1 MAEFQDV
8 ASGVTVKPADPA
20 TVLGVNAGN
29 AVKATPFAG
38 SAVTVGQDAVSV
50 VKAVSAPHPDGAD
63 ITLGLTS
70 IATDTAG
77 FIQSSSSTI
86 TDIATD
92 PLGWL
97 VGQGL
102 NFLLSAVQPIQD
114 AIHFVSGDGPAL
126 GVAAEN
132 FSAIATGLDQL
143 AKNFAEVADSSLA
156 QWQGDAGDAARRSL
170 GEFAHGIGG
179 VSAKSGDLAR
189 MLQLSSMLM
198 SFVEDLIKAILTE
211 LITWLIMIWVPALA
225 AAVPTCGASVATAG
239 TASEVKLGTTTAK
252 TTQKVSKVRE
262 LLQKIL
268 AWLEKMKAELAASK
282 LGRVFAG
289 SDTGKALA
297 KITKGNEGRTLLEKA
312 MGENGMLGSRWA
324 KAWENPVK
332 DAAGNIQY
340 TPTILKTGATEVLK
354 KGGEAAVKG
363 VLGFDPANPGDNPA
377 KTVNDHLG
385 KLNSH
390 VKNAKKASDHGET
403 GRDQPDDE
411 TRADLDF

>member
-8 ASGVTVKPADPA
+8 ASGVSVKSDDPD
-20 TVLGVNAGN
+20 TVLGVNFDN
-29 AVKATPFAG
+29 AVKATPFVG
-38 SAVTVGQDAVSV
+38 SAVTVGKDVSSV
-50 VKAVSAPHPDGAD
+50 FKAATAPHPDGVD
-63 ITLGLTS
+63 IAFGLGT
-70 IATDTAG
+70 IATDTTS
-77 FIQSSSSTI
+77 FIQSSASTI

-102 NFLLSAVQPIQD
+102 NFLISAVQPIQD

-126 GVAAEN
+126 GVAADN

-143 AKNFAEVADSSLA
+143 AKNFAEVADTSLA
-156 QWQGDAGDAARRSL
+156 DWKGDAGDAARRSL

-179 VSAKSGDLAR
+179 VSAKSGDLAQ

-198 SFVEDLIKAILTE
+198 SFIEDLIKAILTE
-211 LITWLIMIWVPALA
+211 LVTWLIMIWIPALA

-268 AWLEKMKAELAASK
+268 AWLQKMKAKLAATKLGKVFAEGKTAGKLKELAEANAGKSMVDK
-282 LGRVFAG
+282 LKGAEGMIGKRAG
-289 SDTGKALA
+289 KNALSEIA
-297 KITKGNEGRTLLEKA
+297 
-312 MGENGMLGSRWA
+312 
-324 KAWENPVK
+324 
-332 DAAGNIQY
+332 
-340 TPTILKTGATEVLK
+340 K
-354 KGGEAAVKG
+354 KGGEAAAKG
-363 VLGFDPANPGDNPA
+363 VFGFNPAKPGDNPA
-377 KTVNDHLG
+377 KTLNDHLG

-390 VKNAKKASDHGET
+390 VKNAKKASDSGEK
-403 GRDQPDDE
+403 GREQSDEE
-411 TRADLDF
+411 TREDLDF

>member
-8 ASGVTVKPADPA
+8 ASGVTVKPDEPA
-20 TVLGVNAGN
+20 TVLGVNVGN

-50 VKAVSAPHPDGAD
+50 VKAFAAPHPDGAD
-63 ITLGLTS
+63 ITLGLGS
-70 IATDTAG
+70 IATDTTS

-97 VGQGL
+97 AGQGL
-102 NFLLSAVQPIQD
+102 NFLVSAVQPIQD
-114 AIHFVSGDGPAL
+114 AVHFVSGDGPAL

-132 FSAIATGLDQL
+132 FGAIATGLDQL

-156 QWQGDAGDAARRSL
+156 QWRGDAGDAARRSL

-268 AWLEKMKAELAASK
+268 DWLQKMKAKLAASK
-282 LGRVFAG
+282 LGQVFAG

-297 KITKGNEGRTLLEKA
+297 KITKGNEGETLLQKA
-312 MGENGMLGSRWA
+312 MGEDGLLGKRWA
-324 KAWENPVK
+324 KAWENPVE

-340 TPTILKTGATEVLK
+340 KPTILKTGATEALK

-363 VLGFDPANPGDNPA
+363 VLGFDPAHPGDNPA
-377 KTVNDHLG
+377 RTVNDHLG
-385 KLNSH
+385 KLTGH
-390 VKNAKKASDHGET
+390 VKNAKKASDYDET

-411 TRADLDF
+411 TREDLDF

>member
-8 ASGVTVKPADPA
+8 ASGVSVKSDDPN
-20 TVLGVNAGN
+20 TVLGVNVDN
-29 AVKATPFAG
+29 AVKATPFVG
-38 SAVTVGQDAVSV
+38 GAVTVGKDVSSV
-50 VKAVSAPHPDGAD
+50 FKAATAPHPDGVD
-63 ITLGLTS
+63 IALGLGT
-70 IATDTAG
+70 IATDTTS
-77 FIQSSSSTI
+77 FIQSSASTI

-102 NFLLSAVQPIQD
+102 NFLISAVQPIQD

-126 GVAAEN
+126 GIAADN

-143 AKNFAEVADSSLA
+143 AKNFAEVADTSLA
-156 QWQGDAGDAARRSL
+156 DWKGDAGDAARRSL

-179 VSAKSGDLAR
+179 VSAKSGDLAQ

-198 SFVEDLIKAILTE
+198 SFIEDLIKAILTE
-211 LITWLIMIWVPALA
+211 LVTWLIMIWIPALA

-268 AWLEKMKAELAASK
+268 AWLQKMKAKLAATKLGKVFAEGKTAGKLKELAEANAGKSMVDK
-282 LGRVFAG
+282 LKGAEGMIGKRAG
-289 SDTGKALA
+289 KNALSEIA
-297 KITKGNEGRTLLEKA
+297 
-312 MGENGMLGSRWA
+312 
-324 KAWENPVK
+324 
-332 DAAGNIQY
+332 
-340 TPTILKTGATEVLK
+340 K
-354 KGGEAAVKG
+354 KGGEAAAKG
-363 VLGFDPANPGDNPA
+363 VFAFNPAKPGDNPA
-377 KTVNDHLG
+377 KTLNDHLG

-390 VKNAKKASDHGET
+390 VKNAKKASDSGEK
-403 GRDQPDDE
+403 GREQSDEE
-411 TRADLDF
+411 TREDLDF

>member
-1 MAEFQDV
+1 MAEYQDV
-8 ASGVTVKPADPA
+8 ASGVTVKSDDPT
-20 TVLGVNAGN
+20 TVLGVNVGN

-38 SAVTVGQDAVSV
+38 SAVTVGKDVVSV
-50 VKAVSAPHPDGAD
+50 VKAAGAPHPDGVD
-63 ITLGLTS
+63 IALGLGT
-70 IATDTAG
+70 IATGTTS
-77 FIQSSSSTI
+77 FIQSSASTI

-102 NFLLSAVQPIQD
+102 NFLISAVQPIQD

-126 GVAAEN
+126 GIAADN
-132 FSAIATGLDQL
+132 FNAIATGLDQL
-143 AKNFAEVADSSLA
+143 AKNFAEVADTSL
-156 QWQGDAGDAARRSL
+156 QGWTGDAGNAARRSL

-179 VSAKSGDLAR
+179 VSAKSGDLAQ

-211 LITWLIMIWVPALA
+211 LVTWLIMIWIPALA

-268 AWLEKMKAELAASK
+268 DWLQKMKAKLAATK
-282 LGRVFAG
+282 LGKVFA
-289 SDTGKALA
+289 DGKTA
-297 KITKGNEGRTLLEKA
+297 KKL
-312 MGENGMLGSRWA
+312 GEIAER
-324 KAWENPVK
+324 
-332 DAAGNIQY
+332 DAGKS
-340 TPTILKTGATEVLK
+340 LVGKLTGAEGMIGKRAGKNALSEIAK
-354 KGGEAAVKG
+354 KGGEAAAKG
-363 VLGFDPANPGDNPA
+363 VLGFNPAKPGDNPA
-377 KTVNDHLG
+377 KTLNDHLG

-403 GRDQPDDE
+403 GRNQSDEE
-411 TRADLDF
+411 TREDLDF

>member
-8 ASGVTVKPADPA
+8 ASGVSVKSDDPN
-20 TVLGVNAGN
+20 TVLGVNVDN
-29 AVKATPFAG
+29 AVKATPFVG
-38 SAVTVGQDAVSV
+38 SAVTVGKDVSSV
-50 VKAVSAPHPDGAD
+50 FKAATAPHPDGVD
-63 ITLGLTS
+63 IALGLGT
-70 IATDTAG
+70 IATDTTS
-77 FIQSSSSTI
+77 FIQSSASTI

-102 NFLLSAVQPIQD
+102 NFLISAVQPIQD

-126 GVAAEN
+126 GIAADN

-143 AKNFAEVADSSLA
+143 AKNFAEVADTSLA
-156 QWQGDAGDAARRSL
+156 DWKGDAGDAARRSL

-179 VSAKSGDLAR
+179 VSAKSGDLAQ

-198 SFVEDLIKAILTE
+198 SFIEDLIKAILTE
-211 LITWLIMIWVPALA
+211 LVTWLIMIWIPALA

-268 AWLEKMKAELAASK
+268 AWLQKMKAKLAATKLGKVFAEGKTAGKLKELAEANAGKSMVDK
-282 LGRVFAG
+282 LKGAEGMIGKRAG
-289 SDTGKALA
+289 KNALSEIA
-297 KITKGNEGRTLLEKA
+297 
-312 MGENGMLGSRWA
+312 
-324 KAWENPVK
+324 
-332 DAAGNIQY
+332 
-340 TPTILKTGATEVLK
+340 K
-354 KGGEAAVKG
+354 KGGEAAAKG
-363 VLGFDPANPGDNPA
+363 VFGFNPAKPGDNPA
-377 KTVNDHLG
+377 KTLNDHLG

-390 VKNAKKASDHGET
+390 VKNAKKASDSGEK
-403 GRDQPDDE
+403 GREQSDEE
-411 TRADLDF
+411 TREDLDF

>member
-8 ASGVTVKPADPA
+8 ASGVSVKSDDPN
-20 TVLGVNAGN
+20 TVLGVNVDN
-29 AVKATPFAG
+29 AVKATPFVG
-38 SAVTVGQDAVSV
+38 GAVTVGKDVSSV
-50 VKAVSAPHPDGAD
+50 FKAATAPHPDGVD
-63 ITLGLTS
+63 IALGLGT
-70 IATDTAG
+70 IATDTTS
-77 FIQSSSSTI
+77 FIQSSASTI

-102 NFLLSAVQPIQD
+102 NFLISAVQPIQD

-126 GVAAEN
+126 GIAADN

-143 AKNFAEVADSSLA
+143 AKNFAEVADTSLA
-156 QWQGDAGDAARRSL
+156 DWKGDAGDAARRSL

-179 VSAKSGDLAR
+179 VSAKSGDLAQ

-198 SFVEDLIKAILTE
+198 SFIEDLIKAILTE
-211 LITWLIMIWVPALA
+211 LVTWLIMIWIPALA

-268 AWLEKMKAELAASK
+268 AWLQKMKAKLAATKLGKVFAEGKTAGKLKELAEANAGKSMVDK
-282 LGRVFAG
+282 LKGAEGMIGKRAG
-289 SDTGKALA
+289 KNALSEIA
-297 KITKGNEGRTLLEKA
+297 
-312 MGENGMLGSRWA
+312 
-324 KAWENPVK
+324 
-332 DAAGNIQY
+332 
-340 TPTILKTGATEVLK
+340 K
-354 KGGEAAVKG
+354 KGGEAAAKG
-363 VLGFDPANPGDNPA
+363 VFGFNPAKPGDNPA
-377 KTVNDHLG
+377 KTLNDHLG

-390 VKNAKKASDHGET
+390 VKNAKKASDSGEK
-403 GRDQPDDE
+403 GREQSDEE
-411 TRADLDF
+411 TREDLDF

>member
-8 ASGVTVKPADPA
+8 AGGVTVKSDDPD
-20 TVLGVNAGN
+20 TVLGINTGN
-29 AVKATPFAG
+29 AVKAIPFAG
-38 SAVTVGQDAVSV
+38 SAVTVGKDAVSV
-50 VKAVSAPHPDGAD
+50 VKAVAAPHPDGAD
-63 ITLGLTS
+63 ITLALGT

-102 NFLLSAVQPIQD
+102 NFLISAVQPIQD

-126 GVAAEN
+126 GIAADN
-132 FSAIATGLDQL
+132 FNAIATGLDQL

-156 QWQGDAGDAARRSL
+156 QWQGSAGDAARRSL
-170 GEFAHGIGG
+170 GEFAHGIAG
-179 VSAKSGDLAR
+179 VSAKSGDLAQ

-211 LITWLIMIWVPALA
+211 LVTWLIMIWIPALA

-239 TASEVKLGTTTAK
+239 TASEVKLGTTAAK

-268 AWLEKMKAELAASK
+268 DWLQKMKAKLAATK
-282 LGRVFAG
+282 LGKVFA
-289 SDTGKALA
+289 DGKTA
-297 KITKGNEGRTLLEKA
+297 TKLSEIAERDAGKSLVEK
-312 MGENGMLGSRWA
+312 L
-324 KAWENPVK
+324 
-332 DAAGNIQY
+332 
-340 TPTILKTGATEVLK
+340 TGAEGMIGKRAGKNAAAEILK
-354 KGGEAAVKG
+354 KGGEAAAKG
-363 VLGFDPANPGDNPA
+363 VLGFNPAKPGDNPA
-377 KTVNDHLG
+377 KTLNDHLG

-390 VKNAKKASDHGET
+390 VKNAKKASDYGET
-403 GRDQPDDE
+403 GRDQTDDE
-411 TRADLDF
+411 TREDLDF